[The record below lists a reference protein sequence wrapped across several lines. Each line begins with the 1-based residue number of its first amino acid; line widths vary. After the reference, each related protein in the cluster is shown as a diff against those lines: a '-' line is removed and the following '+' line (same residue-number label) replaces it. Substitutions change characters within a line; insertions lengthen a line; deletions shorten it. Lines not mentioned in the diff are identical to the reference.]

1 MIRTKIKIEMG
12 NYFGLEQ
19 KADFSS
25 FQNKTFEAI
34 AELYASKA
42 DPKAMTGWL
51 NLCKD
56 DEMFFK
62 IKSFVEKIRMENK
75 YQHVIVLGIGGSSL
89 GAQAI
94 IDALKS
100 PFWNRMSTAK
110 RKGYFTIDFIDN
122 LDPQIIRNLLS
133 RLKLDQTLFL
143 VISKG
148 GMTAETIIPM
158 LIAKEWTGENFY
170 KQCVFIST
178 EGKGLLYELSQKNSV
193 EFFSIPENVGG
204 RFSAFSPVGLL
215 PAALSGM
222 DMDLIREGISGAY
235 SLCQQQ
241 DLRANIAASIALCSY
256 FSYTSGKNIFVLMP
270 YSSCLKRFAEWFVQ
284 LWAESL
290 GKNGKGMTPL
300 VSIGATD
307 QHSQLQLFN
316 QGPTDKLIC
325 FVKISKHKRDL
336 AIPNYSDEHQGF
348 SAYSKHKVGQILNIE
363 LEATRRALT
372 ENGKPNFT
380 IVLPELDEYYLSQLM
395 FIFEV
400 ATSICGKL
408 LGVNPFD
415 QPGVEL
421 SKKYTKEALEGR
433 GYVRA

>member
-12 NYFGLEQ
+12 NYFSLEQ

-25 FQNKTFEAI
+25 LQSKTFEAI
-34 AELYASKA
+34 AELYASKT
-42 DPKAMTGWL
+42 DSKAMTGWL

-56 DEMFFK
+56 EDMFFK
-62 IKSFVEKIRMENK
+62 IKSFVEKIRTEDK
-75 YQHVIVLGIGGSSL
+75 YQHVIVFGIGGSSL

-94 IDALKS
+94 IEGLKS
-100 PFWNRMSTAK
+100 PFWNRMSAAK
-110 RKGYFTIDFIDN
+110 RKGFLTVDFIDN
-122 LDPQIIRNLLS
+122 LDPQIIRNTLS

-143 VISKG
+143 IISKG
-148 GMTAETIIPM
+148 GATVETLVPM
-158 LIAKEWTGENFY
+158 LIAKEWTGDNFY
-170 KQCVFIST
+170 KQCAFIST
-178 EGKGLLYELSQKNSV
+178 EGKGLLYELSRKNSAQ
-193 EFFSIPENVGG
+193 FFSIPENVGG
-204 RFSAFSPVGLL
+204 RFSAFSAVGLL

-222 DMDLIREGISGAY
+222 DLDLIKEGLLGGY

-256 FSYTSGKNIFVLMP
+256 FSYNAGRNIFVLMP
-270 YSSCLKRFAEWFVQ
+270 YSSCLKRFSEWFVQ

-290 GKNGKGMTPL
+290 GKNGKGMTP
-300 VSIGATD
+300 IIAAGATD

-316 QGPTDKLIC
+316 EGPADKLIG

-336 AIPNYSDEHQGF
+336 TVPDYSSEHPEF
-348 SAYSKHKVGQILNIE
+348 SAYSNHKVGQILNIE
-363 LEATRRALT
+363 LDATRRALT

-395 FIFEV
+395 FIFEA

-421 SKKYTKEALEGR
+421 AKRYTKEALIS
-433 GYVRA
+433 

>member
-1 MIRTKIKIEMG
+1 MIRTKIKIELG
-12 NYFGLEQ
+12 NYFSLEQ

-25 FQNKTFEAI
+25 LQSKTFEAI
-34 AELYASKA
+34 AELYASKT

-56 DEMFFK
+56 EDMFFK
-62 IKSFVEKIRMENK
+62 IKSFVEKIRAEDK
-75 YQHVIVLGIGGSSL
+75 YQHVIVFGIGGSSL

-94 IDALKS
+94 IEGLKS

-110 RKGYFTIDFIDN
+110 RKGFLTIDFIDN
-122 LDPQIIRNLLS
+122 LDPQIIRNTLS
-133 RLKLDQTLFL
+133 RLKLDQALFL
-143 VISKG
+143 IISKG
-148 GMTAETIIPM
+148 GATVETLVPM
-158 LIAKEWTGENFY
+158 LIAREWTGENFY

-178 EGKGLLYELSQKNSV
+178 EGKGLLYELSQKNSAP
-193 EFFSIPENVGG
+193 FFSIPENVGG
-204 RFSAFSPVGLL
+204 RFSAFSAVGLL

-222 DMDLIREGISGAY
+222 DLDLIKEGLLGGY

-256 FSYTSGKNIFVLMP
+256 FSYNAGRNIFVLMP
-270 YSSCLKRFAEWFVQ
+270 YSSCLKRFSEWFVQ

-290 GKNGKGMTPL
+290 GKNGKGMTP
-300 VSIGATD
+300 IIAAGATD

-316 QGPTDKLIC
+316 EGPADKLIG
-325 FVKISKHKRDL
+325 FIKISKHKRDL
-336 AIPNYSDEHQGF
+336 TVLDYSGEHSEF
-348 SAYSKHKVGQILNIE
+348 SAYSNHKVGQILNIE
-363 LEATRRALT
+363 LDATRRALT

-395 FIFEV
+395 FVFEA

-421 SKKYTKEALEGR
+421 AKRYTKEALIS
-433 GYVRA
+433 